1 MVQELCELVPEW
13 VQIKDI
19 AGTRYLKIINQ
30 GITSQ
35 RIYEILKAKI
45 LTETD
50 VASL

>member
-1 MVQELCELVPEW
+1 MPEW
-13 VQIKDI
+13 LQIKDI
-19 AGTRYLKIINQ
+19 AGARYLKVINQ

-35 RIYEILKAKI
+35 KIYEMLKAKI